1 MAEEELVSI
10 EKKKVRKHMIE
21 YDFTYYY
28 IIEYI
33 SKILHKY
40 TVNGHTGLNAPSGEP
55 IPYAQLTKDQVVTWV
70 KSLVGDNMQELAD
83 SELAALKSRK
93 ATVLSSGTPW
103 A

>member
-1 MAEEELVSI
+1 MSNTYTYNPINLISDANGIV
-10 EKKKVRKHMIE
+10 KAV
-21 YDFTYYY
+21 DFTVTVSDGTD
-28 IIEYI
+28 E
-33 SKILHKY
+33 Y